1 MAQKKWT
8 IVYIM
13 ALWFPLNRTQV
24 MSECTNIENSE
35 ELNRIVGKITD
46 GAVRTN
52 STVHVDKGKFS
63 SLILTDLF
71 TSSDE

>member
-1 MAQKKWT
+1 
-8 IVYIM
+8 
-13 ALWFPLNRTQV
+13 
-24 MSECTNIENSE
+24 MSECTNIENSK

-52 STVHVDKGKFS
+52 STVHVDKGNFS